1 MIKVH
6 DSDLGQEEKSRAS
19 SYIDGAWL
27 QHLGLLDK
35 QFPYHEP
42 REEPVKAQ
50 SGV

>member
-1 MIKVH
+1 MIKVN